1 LTVVFDTNLA
11 IMLIRP
17 DAMVAKDAEGVMIS
31 HAKERVDGLLAQLA
45 ADRTKIVI
53 PTPVLAEVLV
63 RSDED
68 ERAALIARFT
78 RSASFRVEAFDERAA
93 MELADI
99 EKTAI
104 DGGDKR
110 GGVQGPWTKIRF
122 DRQIVAI
129 ARVAG
134 ADTIY
139 TDDGDLAKH
148 ALNRGIRTVGIGSLD
163 IPASVAQESF
173 DLSIPPR
180 RNIILDPVD
189 IEPVDPN
196 APAARSESFPEE
208 R

>member
-1 LTVVFDTNLA
+1 MTVVFDTNLA
-11 IMLIRP
+11 IMLVRP
-17 DAMVAKDAEGVMIS
+17 DAMAAKDTNGVMVS

-45 ADRTKIVI
+45 ADKTKIVI
-53 PTPVLAEVLV
+53 PTPVLAEMLV

-68 ERAALIARFT
+68 ERAALIARFA
-78 RSASFRVEAFDERAA
+78 RSASFRVAAFDERAA

-99 EKTAI
+99 EKKAI

-139 TDDGDLAKH
+139 TDDGNLAKH
-148 ALNRGIRTVGIGSLD
+148 AFNRGIKAIGIGSLD
-163 IPASVAQESF
+163 IPASLAQASL
-173 DLSIPPR
+173 DLGIQPPR
-180 RNIILDPVD
+180 NINLDIGVE
-189 IEPVDPN
+189 EPADPG
-196 APAARSESFPEE
+196 APAA
-208 R
+208 